1 MIKDAVI
8 LGAGAAGL
16 MCAMIAGQRGF
27 SCAVIDH
34 GPVAGRKVRL
44 AGGGKGN
51 VTNKYLST
59 EWYVSA
65 QPGFPETLL
74 KRCPTDFIL
83 RMLADF
89 GIEWEERDYGQIFCT
104 VPAARLVE
112 ALSGACRDAGT
123 TFLFSC
129 PPKAV
134 TYENGLFTV
143 DTPKG
148 EVQAPRLVIATGS
161 PAWPAC
167 GATDAGMR
175 LARQWGHKNLPVRP
189 VLVPLLFPETW
200 ALRGLAGISLP
211 AAVSTGG
218 RTFRY
223 PLLFTHKGLSGPA
236 ILQAS
241 CFWKPGEAI
250 HIDFLPDH
258 PALERMHQPEYG
270 KNTVLGLFKRFLPS
284 RLAERLIPEALA
296 SRKIAQL
303 AKKDRESIALA
314 LHDHC
319 VIPTRSEGMGHA
331 EAAAGG
337 VDTTD
342 VNPRTLE
349 SRKQPGLYFA
359 GEVLDV
365 TGLLGGYNL
374 HWAWASGK
382 AVGES
387 WKRGSAK

>member
-1 MIKDAVI
+1 MIRDAII

-16 MCAMIAGQRGF
+16 MCAMTAGRRGF

-34 GPVAGRKVRL
+34 SPVAGRKVRL

-51 VTNKYLST
+51 VTNRYISS
-59 EWYVSA
+59 EWYVGT
-65 QPGFPETLL
+65 QKGFPDTLL
-74 KRCPTDFIL
+74 KRCSTDFVL
-83 RMLADF
+83 SMLASF
-89 GIEWEERDYGQIFCT
+89 GIEWEEREYGQIFCT
-104 VPAARLVE
+104 VQAARLVE
-112 ALSGACRDAGT
+112 SMAAACRNAGAELLFNR
-123 TFLFSC
+123 TFGEIRHEGGLFS
-129 PPKAV
+129 V
-134 TYENGLFTV
+134 ETSGGTL
-143 DTPKG
+143 
-148 EVQAPRLVIATGS
+148 QAPRLVIATGS

-167 GATDAGMR
+167 GATDGGMR
-175 LARQWGHKNLPVRP
+175 LARQWGHKVVPVRP
-189 VLVPLLFPETW
+189 VLAPLLLPESW
-200 ALRGLAGISLP
+200 PLHGLAGVSLP
-211 AAVSTGG
+211 AAVSVGG

-241 CFWKPGEAI
+241 CFWRQGEAL

-258 PALERMHQPEYG
+258 PALELMHHPEHG
-270 KNTVLGLFKRFLPS
+270 KSTVLGLFKKVLPT
-284 RLAERLIPEALA
+284 RLAERLIPGSLA
-296 SRKIAQL
+296 SRKVAQL
-303 AKKDRESIALA
+303 AKKDREYLALA
-314 LHDHC
+314 IHDHM
-319 VIPTRSEGMGHA
+319 VTPSRSEGMGHA

-337 VDTTD
+337 VDTSD

-387 WKRGSAK
+387 WKK